1 MPPTTHRKLQCLL
14 ILLTALISL
23 ATAASAQEPAKKEPP
38 KSEPTKKTIQT
49 QKIVEQGVAI
59 EFTAEPLVLNVNSIR
74 AAEDVNVRFTVTDT
88 TTGTPVKG
96 LGLSAW
102 ISMREGTNKTE
113 LTQCREKIQSYLTG
127 SMRARPDV
135 DLNSYYILA
144 LNKSPDISVID
155 PLLGFGGSK
164 LLTLVMMKSPG
175 EDWLLTGDGEL
186 LFVTLPAINQVAV
199 ITTRSW
205 KVLNYIDVG
214 TTPTRITIQPD
225 QHYIWVANDGNE
237 KDGGVTVIEPATLK
251 VAAKIATGAGNHDI
265 VISSDNRFAFVS
277 NRESETVSVI
287 DVQKLE
293 KVSDVKVGPGP
304 ASLALS
310 QLSKAIYVASEKDG
324 SITVIDEQTQK
335 VLAQLKTKPGSR
347 QVRFAPGG
355 RYGFVLNTKESLVSI
370 FDAASNRMLHEVTV
384 GKAPDKI
391 MFSDTCAFVRSLDTE
406 IVAMLR
412 LGTIGKEVDVT
423 DFPGGQIPPR
433 KGSEP
438 VHADS
443 IVLAP
448 EGNSVIIAN
457 PVDKSLYYY
466 TEGMAAPMGNFQNYR
481 REPLAVLVVD
491 RSLREIKPG
500 VYSTT
505 IKLPASG
512 RYDVAFLNDSPRV
525 SHCFDLSADVNPAMK
540 EEKPVALRIEH
551 QLKEL
556 TMPVG
561 KDFTFRFKVMDTATG
576 NPKADLKDVRVLT
589 FMSAGAWQRR
599 DLATPVGNGMY
610 EIKLNVPESG
620 VYMVFF
626 ESASMGVRYKDL
638 PYLMLHAVADTHT
651 KPSAAAPGRLYS
663 HAVQAKNYVCPM
675 HPEVKSRKP
684 GTCPKCK
691 MDLRLAKPETAAPAA
706 KPAAPTPVYASG
718 RKMIIPDVEV
728 LDQDGRELHF
738 YTDLIKDKTVAI
750 NFIFTNCTTICPPL
764 AATFARVQKEMGD
777 KVGKDVHFISISVDP
792 LTDTPERL
800 KAWGAKFKAGAGWT
814 FVTGEKQ
821 EMDKLLNA
829 LGAAVSKRE
838 DHTPAMIIGN
848 DAKGV
853 WTRTY
858 GLAKTG
864 QIVGL
869 ILDVMAGKAEE
880 TSANEVAK
888 P

>member
-1 MPPTTHRKLQCLL
+1 MPSTTHRN
-14 ILLTALISL
+14 ILSLVIVIFL
-23 ATAASAQEPAKKEPP
+23 ATAVLGQEPP
-38 KSEPTKKTIQT
+38 KKTIQT
-49 QKIVEQGVAI
+49 QKIVEQGIAI
-59 EFTAEPLVLNVNSIR
+59 EFTAEPLVQNVNSIR
-74 AAEDVNVRFTVTDT
+74 AAEDVNVKFKVTDT

-102 ISMREGTNKTE
+102 ISMREGNTE
-113 LTQCREKIQSYLTG
+113 PTGCREKIQSYLTG

-144 LNKSPDISVID
+144 LNKSPDISVLD

-175 EDWLLTGDGEL
+175 EDWLLTRDGEL

-199 ITTRSW
+199 IATRSW
-205 KVLNYIDVG
+205 KVINYIDAG
-214 TTPTRITIQPD
+214 TTPTRIRMQPD
-225 QHYIWVANDGNE
+225 QHYIWVTNDGNE
-237 KDGGVTVIEPATLK
+237 KDGGVTVIDPATLK
-251 VAAKIATGAGNHDI
+251 VAAKVATGVGEHD
-265 VISSDNRFAFVS
+265 VLISSDNRFAFIS
-277 NRESETVSVI
+277 NREGETVSVI

-304 ASLALS
+304 ASLAVS
-310 QLSKAIYVASEKDG
+310 ELSKAIYVASETDG
-324 SITVIDEQTQK
+324 SVTVIDEQNRK
-335 VLAQLKTKPGSR
+335 VSAQMKTKPGARSI
-347 QVRFAPGG
+347 RFAPGG
-355 RYGFVLNTKESLVSI
+355 RYGFVLNTKESTVSI
-370 FDAASNRMLHEVTV
+370 FDAASNRMLHEVKV
-384 GKAPDKI
+384 GKAPDQI
-391 MFSDTCAFVRSLDTE
+391 MFSDTFAFVRSLDTE
-406 IVAMLR
+406 SVAMLR
-412 LGTIGKEVDVT
+412 LQTIGQEVDIT
-423 DFPGGQIPPR
+423 DFPGGQAAPR
-433 KGSEP
+433 KGSDP

-448 EGNSVIIAN
+448 EGNAVILAN
-457 PVDKSLYYY
+457 PVDKTLYYY

-481 REPLAVLVVD
+481 REPLAALVVD

-500 VYSTT
+500 IYSTT

-525 SHCFDLSADVNPAMK
+525 SHCFDLSADANPSLK

-551 QLKEL
+551 QLKDMTL
-556 TMPVG
+556 PVG
-561 KDFTFRFKVMDTATG
+561 KDFIFRFKVTDTTTG
-576 NPKADLKDVRVLT
+576 TAKADLKDLRVLT
-589 FMSAGAWQRR
+589 FMSAGGWQRR
-599 DLATPVGNGMY
+599 DFATYVGKGMY
-610 EIKLNVPESG
+610 EIKMNVPESG
-620 VYMVFF
+620 IYMVFF
-626 ESASMGVRYKDL
+626 ESASMGVKYKDL
-638 PYLMLHAVADTHT
+638 PYLMLHAVAEAKTES
-651 KPSAAAPGRLYS
+651 SAVAPRQLYS
-663 HAVQAKNYVCPM
+663 HAVLKTYVCPM
-675 HPEVKSRKP
+675 HPDVKSSKP
-684 GTCPKCK
+684 GKCPKCK
-691 MDLRLAKPETAAPAA
+691 MDLRVAKAETTTPVQ
-706 KPAAPTPVYASG
+706 KPAEPTPAYASG
-718 RKMIIPDVEV
+718 RKMMIPDVEV
-728 LDQDGRELHF
+728 LDQDGNALHF
-738 YTDLIKDKTVAI
+738 YRDLIKDKTVAI

-800 KAWGAKFKAGAGWT
+800 KAWGAKFKAGTGWT

-821 EMDKLLNA
+821 EIEKLLNA

-869 ILDVMAGKAEE
+869 ILDVMAGKVEE
-880 TSANEVAK
+880 TSAKEEAK

>member
-1 MPPTTHRKLQCLL
+1 MSPVTHRLVIL
-14 ILLTALISL
+14 ITALISL
-23 ATAASAQEPAKKEPP
+23 ATVVAGQESP
-38 KSEPTKKTIQT
+38 KKTTQT
-49 QKIVEQGVAI
+49 QKIVEQGIAI
-59 EFTAEPLVLNVNSIR
+59 EFTAEPLVQNVNSIR
-74 AAEDVNVRFTVTDT
+74 AAEDVNVRFKVTDT

-102 ISMREGTNKTE
+102 ISMREGDTE
-113 LTQCREKIQSYLTG
+113 VTKCREKIQSYLTG

-164 LLTLVMMKSPG
+164 LLTLVMLKSPG
-175 EDWLLTGDGEL
+175 EDWLLTRDGEL

-205 KVLNYIDVG
+205 KVIEYIDAGASPARV
-214 TTPTRITIQPD
+214 TIQPD
-225 QHYIWVANDGNE
+225 QHYLWVTNDGNE
-237 KDGGVTVIEPATLK
+237 KEGGVTVIDPATLK
-251 VAAKIATGAGNHDI
+251 VAARLATGAGEHDI
-265 VISSDNRFAFVS
+265 AISSDSRFAFVS
-277 NRESETVSVI
+277 NRENGTVSII
-287 DVQKLE
+287 DIEKLE
-293 KVSDVKVGPGP
+293 KVNDVKVGPGP
-304 ASLALS
+304 VSMALS
-310 QLSKAIYVASEKDG
+310 ELSKAIYVTSETDG
-324 SITVIDEQTQK
+324 SVTVIDEQRREVIARMK
-335 VLAQLKTKPGSR
+335 AQPGVRSI
-347 QVRFAPGG
+347 RFAPGG
-355 RYGFVLNTKESLVSI
+355 RYGFVLNTKESTINI
-370 FDAASNRMLHEVTV
+370 FDAASNRMLHEVKV
-384 GKAPDKI
+384 GKAPDQI
-391 MFSDTCAFVRSLDTE
+391 MFSETFAFVRSLDTE
-406 IVAMLR
+406 TVAMLR

-423 DFPGGQIPPR
+423 DFPGGQAAPR
-433 KGSEP
+433 QGSAP

-448 EGNSVIIAN
+448 EGNAVILAN
-457 PVDKSLYYY
+457 PIDKSLYYY

-481 REPLAVLVVD
+481 REPMAALVVD

-500 VYSTT
+500 IYSTT

-525 SHCFDLSADVNPAMK
+525 SHCFDLSADVNPALK
-540 EEKPVALRIEH
+540 EQKPVALRIEQ
-551 QLKEL
+551 QLKEM

-561 KDFTFRFKVMDTATG
+561 KDFTFRFKLTDTATG
-576 NPKADLKDVRVLT
+576 KPKADLKDVRVLT

-599 DLATPVGNGMY
+599 DFATSVGDGIY

-626 ESASMGVRYKDL
+626 ESASMGVRYRDL
-638 PYLMLHAVADTHT
+638 PYLMLHAVAEAKT
-651 KPSAAAPGRLYS
+651 KPSTLYS
-663 HAVQAKNYVCPM
+663 HAVHKAYVCPM
-675 HPEVKSRKP
+675 HPDVKSTKP
-684 GTCPKCK
+684 GKCPKCK
-691 MDLRLAKPETAAPAA
+691 MDLRLAKAETSAPVE
-706 KPAAPTPVYASG
+706 KPIEPTTGSMRSG
-718 RKMIIPDVEV
+718 TMMIPDVEV
-728 LDQDGRELHF
+728 LDQDGNALHF
-738 YTDLIKDKTVAI
+738 YRDLIKDKTVAI

-764 AATFARVQKEMGD
+764 AATFARVQREMGD

-869 ILDVMAGKAEE
+869 ILDVMAGKTSTTEE
-880 TSANEVAK
+880 VK

>member
-1 MPPTTHRKLQCLL
+1 MAHRITLSLVIL
-14 ILLTALISL
+14 IFL
-23 ATAASAQEPAKKEPP
+23 ATTVLGQ
-38 KSEPTKKTIQT
+38 EPTKKTIQT

-59 EFTAEPLVLNVNSIR
+59 EFTAEPLVQNVNSIR
-74 AAEDVNVRFTVTDT
+74 AAEDVNVRFKVTDT

-102 ISMREGTNKTE
+102 ISMRDGNKTPE
-113 LTQCREKIQSYLTG
+113 LAQCREKIQSYLTG

-144 LNKSPDISVID
+144 LNKTPDISVID

-175 EDWLLTGDGEL
+175 EDWLLTRDGEL

-205 KVLNYIDVG
+205 KVINYIDAG
-214 TTPTRITIQPD
+214 TTPTRITMQSD
-225 QHYIWVANDGNE
+225 QHYVWVAN
-237 KDGGVTVIEPATLK
+237 DGGVTVIDPATLK
-251 VAAKIATGAGNHDI
+251 VAAKIATGAGGHDI
-265 VISSDNRFAFVS
+265 VISSDSRFAFVS

-293 KVSDVKVGPGP
+293 KLSDVKVGPGP

-310 QLSKAIYVASEKDG
+310 DLSKAIYVASENDG
-324 SITVIDEQTQK
+324 SITVIDEQKQQ
-335 VLAQLKTKPGSR
+335 VIARLKTKPGARSI
-347 QVRFAPGG
+347 RFAPGG
-355 RYGFVLNTKESLVSI
+355 RYGFVLNTKESLISI
-370 FDAASNRMLHEVTV
+370 FDAASNRMLHEVKV
-384 GKAPDKI
+384 GKAPDQI
-391 MFSDTCAFVRSLDTE
+391 IFSDTFAFVRSLDTE
-406 IVAMLR
+406 TVAMLR
-412 LGTIGKEVDVT
+412 LGTIEKEVDIT
-423 DFPGGQIPPR
+423 DFPGGQAPPR
-433 KGSEP
+433 GGSEP

-448 EGNSVIIAN
+448 EGNSVILAN
-457 PVDKSLYYY
+457 PVDKVLYYY

-481 REPLAVLVVD
+481 REPLAALVVD
-491 RSLREIKPG
+491 RSLRESKPG
-500 VYSTT
+500 IYSTT

-512 RYDVAFLNDSPRV
+512 HYDVAFLNDSPRV
-525 SHCFDLSADVNPAMK
+525 SHCFDLSADANPSLK
-540 EEKPVALRIEH
+540 EQKSVALRLEH
-551 QLKEL
+551 QLKEM

-561 KDFTFRFKVMDTATG
+561 KDFTFRFKLTDTTTG
-576 NPKADLKDVRVLT
+576 NPKSDLKDVRVLT
-589 FMSAGAWQRR
+589 YMSAGAWQRR
-599 DLATPVGNGMY
+599 DFATSVGNGMY
-610 EIKLNVPESG
+610 EIKINVPESG

-626 ESASMGVRYKDL
+626 ESASMGVKYRDL
-638 PYLMLHAVADTHT
+638 PYLMLHAVDEPKTQS
-651 KPSAAAPGRLYS
+651 SAVAPGKLYA
-663 HAVQAKNYVCPM
+663 HAVLKKAYECPM
-675 HPEVKSRKP
+675 HPEVKSSKP
-684 GTCPKCK
+684 GKCPKCK
-691 MDLRLAKPETAAPAA
+691 MDLRLAAKSEPPTAVE
-706 KPAAPTPVYASG
+706 KPAEPTPAYASG
-718 RKMIIPDVEV
+718 RKMMIPDVEV
-728 LDQDGRELHF
+728 LDQDGNALHF
-738 YTDLIKDKTVAI
+738 YSDLIKDKTVAI

-814 FVTGEKQ
+814 FVTGNKQ

-869 ILDVMAGKAEE
+869 ILDVMAGKVEE
-880 TSANEVAK
+880 TSANEEAK

>member
-1 MPPTTHRKLQCLL
+1 MAHRKIRSLVIL
-14 ILLTALISL
+14 ITCFLT
-23 ATAASAQEPAKKEPP
+23 TAVLGQEPP
-38 KSEPTKKTIQT
+38 KKTTQT

-59 EFTAEPLVLNVNSIR
+59 EFTAEPLVQNVNSIR
-74 AAEDVNVRFTVTDT
+74 AAEDVNVRFKVTDT

-102 ISMREGTNKTE
+102 ISSREGDKTTE
-113 LTQCREKIQSYLTG
+113 LAQCREKIQSYLTG

-164 LLTLVMMKSPG
+164 LLTLMMLKSPG
-175 EDWLLTGDGEL
+175 EDWLLTRDGEL

-205 KVLNYIDVG
+205 KVIDYIDTG
-214 TTPTRITIQPD
+214 THPTRITMQPD
-225 QHYIWVANDGNE
+225 QHYIWVANE
-237 KDGGVTVIEPATLK
+237 GGVTVIDPATLK
-251 VAAKIATGAGNHDI
+251 TPAKIATAAGGHDI
-265 VISSDNRFAFVS
+265 VLSSDSRFAFVS
-277 NRESETVSVI
+277 NPESDSVSVI
-287 DVQKLE
+287 DVQKLA
-293 KVSDVKVGPGP
+293 KLSDVKVGPGP
-304 ASLALS
+304 ASMALS
-310 QLSKAIYVASEKDG
+310 ELSKAIYVASENDG
-324 SITVIDEQTQK
+324 SITVIDEQNQK
-335 VLAQLKTKPGSR
+335 TIARMNTRPGARSI
-347 QVRFAPGG
+347 RFAPGG
-355 RYGFVLNTKESLVSI
+355 RYGFVLNTKESTVNI
-370 FDAASNRMLHEVTV
+370 FDAASNRMLHEVKV
-384 GKAPDKI
+384 GKAPDQI
-391 MFSDTCAFVRSLDTE
+391 IFSDTFAFVRSLDTE
-406 IVAMLR
+406 LVSMLR
-412 LGTIGKEVDVT
+412 LGNIDKEVDIT
-423 DFPGGQIPPR
+423 DFPGGQVPPR

-448 EGNSVIIAN
+448 EGNSVILAN
-457 PVDKSLYYY
+457 PVDKTLYYY

-481 REPLAVLVVD
+481 REPLAALVVD

-512 RYDVAFLNDSPRV
+512 HYDVAFLNDSPRV
-525 SHCFDLSADVNPAMK
+525 SHCFDLSADANPSLK
-540 EEKPVALRIEH
+540 QEKAVALRIEH
-551 QLKEL
+551 QLKDMTL
-556 TMPVG
+556 PVG
-561 KDFTFRFKVMDTATG
+561 KDFTFRFKLTDTATG
-576 NPKADLKDVRVLT
+576 NPKSDLKDLRVLT
-589 FMSAGAWQRR
+589 FMSAGGWQRR
-599 DLATPVGNGMY
+599 DFATSVGNGMY

-626 ESASMGVRYKDL
+626 ESASMGVRYRDL
-638 PYLMLHAVADTHT
+638 PYLMLHAVAEAKTES
-651 KPSAAAPGRLYS
+651 SAVAPRQLFS
-663 HAVQAKNYVCPM
+663 HAVLKKSYSCPM
-675 HPEVKSRKP
+675 HPEVKANKP

-691 MDLRLAKPETAAPAA
+691 MDLRLTKAESVE
-706 KPAAPTPVYASG
+706 KPAEPTQAYASG
-718 RKMIIPDVEV
+718 RKMMIPDVEV
-728 LDQDGRELHF
+728 LDQDGNALHF
-738 YTDLIKDKTVAI
+738 YRDLIKDKTVAI

-764 AATFARVQKEMGD
+764 AATFARVQKDMGD

-869 ILDVMAGKAEE
+869 ILDVMAGKVEE
-880 TSANEVAK
+880 TSANEEAK

>member
-1 MPPTTHRKLQCLL
+1 MPPTTHRRLPSLVIL
-14 ILLTALISL
+14 ITILISL
-23 ATAASAQEPAKKEPP
+23 ATVASAQEPA

-59 EFTAEPLVLNVNSIR
+59 EFTAEPLVQNVNSVR
-74 AAEDVNVRFTVTDT
+74 AAEDVNIRFKVTDT

-102 ISMREGTNKTE
+102 ISLREGTKTTE

-205 KVLNYIDVG
+205 KVVSYLDVG
-214 TTPTRITIQPD
+214 VTPTRIAIQPD
-225 QHYIWVANDGNE
+225 QHFLWVANDGNE

-251 VAAKIATGAGNHDI
+251 IAAKIATGAGGHDI
-265 VISSDNRFAFVS
+265 VISSDSRFAFVS
-277 NRESETVSVI
+277 NHESETLSVI
-287 DVQKLE
+287 DVQKLQ
-293 KVSDVKVGPGP
+293 KVSDIKVGSGP

-310 QLSKAIYVASEKDG
+310 ELSKAIYVASEKDG
-324 SITVIDEQTQK
+324 TVTVIDEQTQK
-335 VLAQLKTKPGSR
+335 VLAQMKTKPGARS
-347 QVRFAPGG
+347 VRFAPGG
-355 RYGFVLNTKESLVSI
+355 RYGFVVNTKESLVSI

-384 GKAPDKI
+384 GKAPDQI
-391 MFSDTCAFVRSLDTE
+391 IFSDTFAFVRSLDTE
-406 IVAMLR
+406 IVSMLR
-412 LGTIGKEVDVT
+412 LGTIDKEIDIT

-433 KGSEP
+433 KGSDP

-448 EGNSVIIAN
+448 EGNSVILAN
-457 PVDKSLYYY
+457 PVDKVLYYY

-512 RYDVAFLNDSPRV
+512 LYDVAFLNDSPRV

-551 QLKEL
+551 QMKEL
-556 TMPVG
+556 TLPVG
-561 KDFTFRFKVMDTATG
+561 KDFTFRFKLTDTATG
-576 NPKADLKDVRVLT
+576 NPKSDLKDVRVLT
-589 FMSAGAWQRR
+589 FMSAGGWQRR
-599 DLATPVGNGMY
+599 DFATPVGNGMY
-610 EIKLNVPESG
+610 EIKINVPESG

-626 ESASMGVRYKDL
+626 ESASMGVKYKDL
-638 PYLMLHAVADTHT
+638 PYLMLHAVEAVT
-651 KPSAAAPGRLYS
+651 KASAAAPRQLYS
-663 HAVQAKNYVCPM
+663 HAVLKKTYVCPM
-675 HPEVKSRKP
+675 HPEVKSNKP

-691 MDLRLAKPETAAPAA
+691 MDLRLAKPEST
-706 KPAAPTPVYASG
+706 TPVAQPAEQTPTYASG
-718 RKMIIPDVEV
+718 RKMSIPDVNV

-738 YTDLIKDKTVAI
+738 YSDLIKDKTVAI

-869 ILDVMAGKAEE
+869 ILDVMAGKVEE
-880 TSANEVAK
+880 TSANQEAK

>member
-1 MPPTTHRKLQCLL
+1 MTHRKIQSLL
-14 ILLTALISL
+14 ILITCFL
-23 ATAASAQEPAKKEPP
+23 AIPVLGQEPP
-38 KSEPTKKTIQT
+38 KKTIQT
-49 QKIVEQGVAI
+49 QKIVEQGIAI
-59 EFTAEPLVLNVNSIR
+59 EFTAEPLARNVNSIR
-74 AAEDVNVRFTVTDT
+74 AAEDVNVKFTVTDT

-102 ISMREGTNKTE
+102 ISMREGTTE
-113 LTQCREKIQSYLTG
+113 PVKCREKIQSYLTG

-175 EDWLLTGDGEL
+175 EDWLLTRDGEL

-205 KVLNYIDVG
+205 KVINYIDAG
-214 TTPTRITIQPD
+214 TTPTRITMQPD
-225 QHYIWVANDGNE
+225 QHYLWIANDGNE
-237 KDGGVTVIEPATLK
+237 KDGGVTVIDPATLK
-251 VAAKIATGAGNHDI
+251 VAAKIATGAGGHDI
-265 VISSDNRFAFVS
+265 VISSDSRFAFVS
-277 NRESETVSVI
+277 NRDSESVSII
-287 DVQKLE
+287 DVQKLA
-293 KVSDVKVGPGP
+293 KVNDVKVGPGP
-304 ASLALS
+304 ASLAS
-310 QLSKAIYVASEKDG
+310 SELSKAIYVASENDG
-324 SITVIDEQTQK
+324 SITVIDQQNQQ
-335 VLAQLKTKPGSR
+335 VIARMKTKPGARSI
-347 QVRFAPGG
+347 RFAPGG
-355 RYGFVLNTKESLVSI
+355 RYGFVLNTKESTINI

-384 GKAPDKI
+384 GKAPDQI
-391 MFSDTCAFVRSLDTE
+391 IFSDTFAFVRSLDTE

-412 LGTIGKEVDVT
+412 LGTIGKEVDIT
-423 DFPGGQIPPR
+423 DFPGGQAAPR

-448 EGNSVIIAN
+448 EGNSVILAN
-457 PVDKSLYYY
+457 PVDKVLYYY
-466 TEGMAAPMGNFQNYR
+466 QEGMAAPMGNFQNYR

-491 RSLREIKPG
+491 RSLREINPG
-500 VYSTT
+500 IYSTT

-525 SHCFDLSADVNPAMK
+525 SHCFDLTADANPSLK
-540 EEKPVALRIEH
+540 EEKPIALRIEH
-551 QLKEL
+551 QLKEMTL
-556 TMPVG
+556 PVG
-561 KDFTFRFKVMDTATG
+561 KDFTFRFKLTDTATG
-576 NPKADLKDVRVLT
+576 TPKADLKDVRVLT
-589 FMSAGAWQRR
+589 FMSAGGWQRR
-599 DLATPVGNGMY
+599 DFARPVGNGMY
-610 EIKLNVPESG
+610 EIKINVPQSG

-626 ESASMGVRYKDL
+626 ESASMGVKYRDL
-638 PYLMLHAVADTHT
+638 PYLMLHAEAKTE
-651 KPSAAAPGRLYS
+651 PSAVAPGRLYS
-663 HAVQAKNYVCPM
+663 HAVQKKAYVCPM
-675 HPEVKSRKP
+675 HPEVKSSKP

-691 MDLRLAKPETAAPAA
+691 MDLRLVEPPAA
-706 KPAAPTPVYASG
+706 KPAEPTPAYASG
-718 RKMIIPDVEV
+718 RKMLIPDVEV
-728 LDQDGRELHF
+728 LDQDGNALHF
-738 YTDLIKDKTVAI
+738 YRDLIKDKTVAI

-821 EMDKLLNA
+821 QMDKLLNA

-869 ILDVMAGKAEE
+869 ILDVMAGKVEE
-880 TSANEVAK
+880 TSANVEAK

>member
-1 MPPTTHRKLQCLL
+1 MAHRKIQSLL
-14 ILLTALISL
+14 ILITCFL
-23 ATAASAQEPAKKEPP
+23 ATAVLGQEPAPKKA
-38 KSEPTKKTIQT
+38 TQT

-59 EFTAEPLVLNVNSIR
+59 EFTAEPLVQNVNSIR
-74 AAEDVNVRFTVTDT
+74 AAEDVNVRFKVTDT

-102 ISMREGTNKTE
+102 ISSRDGDKTTE
-113 LTQCREKIQSYLTG
+113 LAQCREKIQSYLTG

-164 LLTLVMMKSPG
+164 LLTLVMLKSPG
-175 EDWLLTGDGEL
+175 EDWLLTRDGEL

-205 KVLNYIDVG
+205 KVIDYIDAG
-214 TTPTRITIQPD
+214 THPTRITLQPD
-225 QHYIWVANDGNE
+225 DHYIWVANGDDKE
-237 KDGGVTVIEPATLK
+237 GGVTVIDPATLK
-251 VAAKIATGAGNHDI
+251 VAAKIATGAGGHDI
-265 VISSDNRFAFVS
+265 VLSSDSRFAFVS
-277 NRESETVSVI
+277 NREGESVSVI
-287 DVQKLE
+287 DVQKLA
-293 KVSDVKVGPGP
+293 KLSDVKVGPGP
-304 ASLALS
+304 ASMALS
-310 QLSKAIYVASEKDG
+310 ALSKAIYVASENDG
-324 SITVIDEQTQK
+324 GITVIDEQTQK
-335 VLAQLKTKPGSR
+335 TIALMKTKPGARSI
-347 QVRFAPGG
+347 RFARDG
-355 RYGFVLNTKESLVSI
+355 RYGFVLNTKESIVNI
-370 FDAASNRMLHEVTV
+370 FDAASNRMLHEVKV
-384 GKAPDKI
+384 GKAPDQI
-391 MFSDTCAFVRSLDTE
+391 IFSDTFAFVRSLDTE
-406 IVAMLR
+406 IVSMLR
-412 LGTIGKEVDVT
+412 LGNIDKEVDIT

-433 KGSEP
+433 KGSDP

-448 EGNSVIIAN
+448 EGNSVILAN
-457 PVDKSLYYY
+457 PVDKTLYYY

-481 REPLAVLVVD
+481 REPLAALVVD

-505 IKLPASG
+505 IKLPATG
-512 RYDVAFLNDSPRV
+512 HYDVAFLNDSPRV
-525 SHCFDLSADVNPAMK
+525 SHCFDLSADANPSLK
-540 EEKPVALRIEH
+540 QEKAVALRIEH
-551 QLKEL
+551 QLKDMTL
-556 TMPVG
+556 PVG
-561 KDFTFRFKVMDTATG
+561 KDFTFRFKLTDTATG
-576 NPKADLKDVRVLT
+576 NPKSDLKDLRVLT
-589 FMSAGAWQRR
+589 FMSAGGWQRR
-599 DLATPVGNGMY
+599 DFATSVGNGMY
-610 EIKLNVPESG
+610 EIKINVPESG

-626 ESASMGVRYKDL
+626 ESASMGVRYRDL
-638 PYLMLHAVADTHT
+638 PYLMLHAITE
-651 KPSAAAPGRLYS
+651 PSAVAPGRLYS
-663 HAVQAKNYVCPM
+663 HARLKSYACPM
-675 HPEVKSRKP
+675 HPEVKSNKP

-691 MDLRLAKPETAAPAA
+691 MDLRLTKPETATVE
-706 KPAAPTPVYASG
+706 KPAEPTPAYASG
-718 RKMIIPDVEV
+718 RKMMIPDVEV
-728 LDQDGRELHF
+728 LDQDGNALHF
-738 YTDLIKDKTVAI
+738 YRDLIKDKTVAI

-869 ILDVMAGKAEE
+869 ILDVMAGKVEE
-880 TSANEVAK
+880 TSANEEAK